1 MYVNS
6 KLKLCFSVK
15 KRYTMSSVGL
25 VGHNKRLLYG
35 AVGAPSNTNDAGV
48 LKSTNLQS
56 QVR

>member
-1 MYVNS
+1 
-6 KLKLCFSVK
+6 
-15 KRYTMSSVGL
+15 MSSVGL

-35 AVGAPSNTNDAGV
+35 AVGAPSSTNDAGV